1 MSLLESSGFHATYI
15 VVDRFSKVGPLC
27 VDSRDNNMAKNHK
40 VVFQVG
46 HEASWTFKG
55 YCV

>member
-1 MSLLESSGFHATYI
+1 M
-15 VVDRFSKVGPLC
+15 VDKCSKVGPLC
-27 VDSRDNNMAKNHK
+27 VDLEDNNMAKNRK

-46 HEASWTFKG
+46 HEVSWASKG